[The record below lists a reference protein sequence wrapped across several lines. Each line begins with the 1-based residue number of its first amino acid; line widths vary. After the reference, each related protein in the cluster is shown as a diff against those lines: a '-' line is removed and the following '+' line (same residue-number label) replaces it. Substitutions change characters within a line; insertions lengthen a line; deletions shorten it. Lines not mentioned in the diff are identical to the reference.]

1 MNKWISS
8 LLTALTLAFTT
19 ALWGHD
25 EVIAELDYFYSFE
38 RQLTV
43 GSLLMLAVTILII
56 LPLSLFAD
64 ACAARLIPFSGVERQ
79 LGTLIGYFVIPSAIA
94 FFALLIFTSSMQLA
108 ASIALLFGISG
119 LLLWIYQTL
128 LSWLFTRSR

>member
-1 MNKWISS
+1 MSKWIAT

-43 GSLLMLAVTILII
+43 GSLLMLTVTVLII

-64 ACAARLIPFSGVERQ
+64 ACAARFIPFPGIERQ
-79 LGTLIGYFVIPSAIA
+79 LAALVGYFIIPSALA
-94 FFALLIFTSSMQLA
+94 FFVLLISTSSMQVA

-128 LSWLFTRSR
+128 LSWLTTRSR